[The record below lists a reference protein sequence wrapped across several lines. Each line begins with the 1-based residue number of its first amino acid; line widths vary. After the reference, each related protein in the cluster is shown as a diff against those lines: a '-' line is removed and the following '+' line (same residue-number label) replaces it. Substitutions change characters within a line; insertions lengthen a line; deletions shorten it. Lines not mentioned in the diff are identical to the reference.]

1 MKTSWHT
8 YGNKMLGA
16 LVDLQPNHPCSKTG
30 NILSLQHHRHR
41 PQSMQSRVYETVKRP
56 SVCLSYRSTAAAAC
70 GGFAAE
76 RRAGR
81 RSRSTAGAALSNK
94 CGQCHADSRDM
105 RLNTDYRSAE
115 VSAYANSALHL
126 YSRRY

>member
-1 MKTSWHT
+1 MGETGVEHYWEMGEGMEEEKE
-8 YGNKMLGA
+8 GG
-16 LVDLQPNHPCSKTG
+16 QHP
-30 NILSLQHHRHR
+30 
-41 PQSMQSRVYETVKRP
+41 YETVKRP
-56 SVCLSYRSTAAAAC
+56 SVCLSHRSTAAAAC

-94 CGQCHADSRDM
+94 CGQCHVDSRGM